1 MKTIGSDTSD
11 PLPTGPPVMGQ
22 RRRLTLS
29 GTSGQVAKGREFAK
43 QVLRDWGWD
52 GTETADDALLIVSE
66 LVTNA
71 GVHAGGCH
79 QLLLVAGESLRI
91 EVFDGDPEPPRPRE
105 RHQRGTPGGQGL
117 YIVQRLSD
125 RWGTVPHDTGKS
137 VFAEIEADRLV
148 TGRPAP
154 KPAPPEASLN

>member
-22 RRRLTLS
+22 RRRLTLG
-29 GTSGQVAKGREFAK
+29 GTRGQVAKGREFTHRA
-43 QVLRDWGWD
+43 LRDWGWD
-52 GTETADDALLIVSE
+52 GSETADDALLIVSE

-71 GVHAGGCH
+71 NVHAGGCE

-91 EVFDGDPEPPRPRE
+91 EVFDGDPEPPRPALK
-105 RHQRGTPGGQGL
+105 HQRGAPGSQGL
-117 YIVQRLSD
+117 YIVRRLSD
-125 RWGTVPHDTGKS
+125 RWGSVRHEHGKS
-137 VFAEIEADRLV
+137 VWAEIDADRLV

-154 KPAPPEASLN
+154 KPAPPEPSLN